1 MKTGITVHWL
11 LQVCTYMNVRMD
23 GQGLQEKAFFH
34 SAKALK
40 NEGKGE

>member
-1 MKTGITVHWL
+1 
-11 LQVCTYMNVRMD
+11 MD
-23 GQGLQEKAFFH
+23 GRVEKKGLQERAFFH